1 MSTSSAKSSCCSIR
15 LKRPGFVV
23 EADFVIPEK
32 GVLGIFGHS
41 GSGKTTLLRCLAGL
55 EVSVEGRIE
64 INGEV
69 WLDEARTLSIQK
81 RNIGYVFQEGRL
93 FPHLSV
99 LKNLA
104 YGESRKS
111 SGREGSAVSQAADGK
126 DADRQ
131 DLLELLDITHLLK
144 RYPAQLS
151 GGEQQRVAIARALLK
166 KPQMLLLDEPLV
178 SLDEN
183 RKQEILPYLEKLHET
198 LNIPI
203 LYVSHNMDEMLR
215 LCDRML
221 VIENGKLV
229 CQGDIHEVLVS
240 PQSPLANV
248 LADGQHAAAVLE
260 GTVSKQEKPFSI
272 STVHTVNGNAFQ
284 VPGLLPIGKHVRLIV
299 FASDVSLAKHR
310 AQDSSILNIIAG
322 DVAQVLDRKDG
333 RVLLQINCN
342 NDIVLSLISQ
352 KSYEL
357 LRLESDGRVF
367 IQVKAVVTKKQ

>member
-1 MSTSSAKSSCCSIR
+1 MSIGMSAMPATISRCNFR
-15 LKRPGFVV
+15 LKRPDFDI
-23 EADFVIPEK
+23 EADFIIPEK

-41 GSGKTTLLRCLAGL
+41 GSGKTTLLRCIAGL
-55 EVSVEGRIE
+55 EKKTRGRIE

-69 WLDEARTLSIQK
+69 WLDESKRLSIQQ

-93 FPHLSV
+93 FPHLIV
-99 LKNLA
+99 CRNLR
-104 YGESRKS
+104 YGESRKVAGNTAR
-111 SGREGSAVSQAADGK
+111 SGVDL
-126 DADRQ
+126 DRQ
-131 DLLELLDITHLLK
+131 HLLELLNIGHLLE
-144 RYPAQLS
+144 RYPSQLS

-178 SLDEN
+178 SLDES
-183 RKQEILPYLEKLHET
+183 RKQEILPYLENLHEV

-203 LYVSHNMDEMLR
+203 LYVSHDMNEMLR

-221 VIENGKLV
+221 VMENGKIV
-229 CQGDIHEVLVS
+229 SQGDIHEVLVS
-240 PQSPLANV
+240 SDSPLAKV
-248 LADGQHAAAVLE
+248 EHAVAVLE
-260 GTVSKQEKPFSI
+260 GTVSKQEKPFAI

-284 VPGLLPIGKHVRLIV
+284 VPGLLPMGKHVRLIV
-299 FASDVSLAKHR
+299 SASDVSLAKQR
-310 AQDSSILNIIAG
+310 AENSSILNIIAG
-322 DVAQVLDRKDG
+322 DVTQVLDRKNG

-357 LRLESDGRVF
+357 LGLERDGRVF